1 MLKKIF
7 TFLLLAVAS
16 NCVFAQSDV
25 DSVKQADAMYAAGN
39 KLQALSLY
47 LSAANLNPEN
57 AKAHLMAGK
66 CYLETSKKGKSVE
79 LLEKAY
85 KLDAKISRDILYLIG
100 KGYQLDAKFDKAIEN
115 FNAYKASL
123 EESKDKKKPQR
134 IQKAEKHIAE
144 CENAKTL
151 YAQKANVNLINLGE
165 MINSSHAE
173 YAPVLSADE
182 STLYFTSRREG
193 STGNKKD
200 ADKEYFE
207 DIYVAKKDSSGKW
220 GRPENIGTDINTNF
234 HDACNGLS
242 PDGKELYITCETH
255 KGDIFKSTQNS
266 DGSWSKPQ
274 KMELIN
280 SKYDEASIAFSGDGK
295 LMMFSSDRPG
305 GLGKLDL
312 YYCTKDENGVWS
324 SPQNASYILNT
335 EYDEDSPFLDH
346 EGKTLFFS
354 SAGFNTMGGYDIFK
368 STFEDGK
375 WTAPVNLGYP
385 INTTDDDI
393 YYVES
398 SDGQR
403 GYYAS
408 VREDGFGEKDLY
420 MVSKVKPD
428 QKSPADSM
436 TTATADTVS
445 KVEIDSL
452 AQSNNEA
459 SKNFK
464 PVTIKGRVFDNE
476 SGKPVEAKITLYDEN
491 GKKIQTVETS
501 ADGYYSFVLKDK
513 KHGTYTIETHPVGFV
528 KKSIELDIT
537 PTDEETE
544 DVEDFALEKY
554 VAGKDYILHYV
565 YFDFDKYTL
574 KSESRE
580 ELMRLKDLLTS
591 KPKMR
596 IEIGGHTDFI
606 GSSEFNLAL
615 SQKRAQAVVN
625 FLIQQGISPKRLKA
639 IGYGKSRPLA
649 TNDDEE
655 EGRELNRRTEFK
667 IK

>member
-16 NCVFAQSDV
+16 NCVFAQADA

-39 KLQALSLY
+39 KRKALSIY
-47 LSAANLNPEN
+47 LSAISLNSEN
-57 AKAHLMAGK
+57 AKAHFMAGK
-66 CYLETSKKGKSVE
+66 CYLETSEKGKSVE

-85 KLDAKISRDILYLIG
+85 KLDAKISPDILYLIG

-115 FNAYKASL
+115 FNAFKTSM
-123 EESKDKKKPQR
+123 EETKEKGKEHE

-144 CENAKTL
+144 CKNAKTL
-151 YAQKANVNLINLGE
+151 YSQKASVQLINMGE
-165 MINSSHAE
+165 TVNSSHAE
-173 YAPVLSADE
+173 YAPVISSDE

-207 DIYVAKKDSSGKW
+207 DIYVVKKDSSGKW
-220 GRPENIGTDINTNF
+220 GSPVNIGPTLNTDF

-242 PDGKELYITCETH
+242 PDGKEMYITCETH
-255 KGDIFKSTQNS
+255 KGDIFKSTQNAN
-266 DGSWSKPQ
+266 GSWSKPQ
-274 KMELIN
+274 KMKLIN
-280 SKYDEASIAFSGDGK
+280 SIYDEASIAFSGDGK
-295 LMMFSSDRPG
+295 LIMFSSNRPG
-305 GLGKLDL
+305 GMGKLDL
-312 YYCTKDENGVWS
+312 YYCTKDKKGNWS
-324 SPQNASYILNT
+324 SPQNAGNILNT
-335 EYDEDSPFLDH
+335 EYDEDSPFLDQ

-368 STFEDGK
+368 STFKDGK

-393 YYVES
+393 YYVQS

-408 VREDGFGEKDLY
+408 IREGGFGEKDLY
-420 MVSKVKPD
+420 IVSMVTPE
-428 QKSPADSM
+428 QKAPADSM
-436 TTATADTVS
+436 VVTVG
-445 KVEIDSL
+445 DSL
-452 AQSNNEA
+452 TKIAPDSLTQNNEEE

-464 PVTIKGRVFDNE
+464 PITIKGRVFDNE
-476 SGKPVEAKITLYDEN
+476 SGKPLEAKITLYDEN
-491 GKKIQTVETS
+491 GKEIQKVETS
-501 ADGYYSFVLKDK
+501 ADGYYSFVLKEK
-513 KHGTYTIETHPVGFV
+513 KHGTYTIETHPTGFV
-528 KKSIELDIT
+528 KKSIKLDLT
-537 PTDEETE
+537 PTNEETE

-565 YFDFDKYTL
+565 YFDFDKSTL
-574 KSESRE
+574 KPESRE
-580 ELMRLKDLLTS
+580 ELMKLKELLSS
-591 KPKMR
+591 KPKMK

-606 GSSEFNLAL
+606 GSTEFNLIL

-639 IGYGKSRPLA
+639 IGYGKTKPLA

-655 EGRELNRRTEFK
+655 EGRELNRRTEFR